1 MKRIISLTLVLIFI
15 LIPLSDLSYASATFP
30 EPNITIKN
38 QDMPELQAGKVNTIK
53 LQLENASSVFNIVCT
68 PELGKGTPFLPSN
81 ITESIAISNPY
92 QPFELKL
99 NVLPNTAAGIY
110 PLKLNFQYDYVTR
123 ISTDNGTI
131 EEYGSDS
138 RDITVYVK
146 ISSAAVQPKILVT
159 KLTTNPQF
167 IAKGQSFQASIFFQ
181 NIGDAD
187 ITNISTK
194 LSGLSKDTIFLESGS
209 DAGFI
214 KSIKANGNGYITYN
228 LKAASTVASGT
239 YELEITFKYNGIE
252 ETQKVYVTISQSSTQ
267 SSNVV
272 IKDMI
277 FDTKQITPNDNFQ
290 VSFNL
295 LNSGPI
301 SASNI
306 IVKAESQ
313 DPQVVPKSTSIIKID
328 NLKSGESKNIRFLF
342 SPTQDAITRNY
353 PIKITVEY
361 QDMYS
366 GAEKYTFEQY
376 VGLNAYVAAKPGEE
390 DTPKGKPKLIIDKYN
405 FEPKLVKAG
414 QNFTMSLSF
423 FNTNSTKTVKNIKI
437 FLTADTVANPDTQSS
452 GGSVFTPVDS
462 SNTFYIDSIGP
473 KGKIQKNIVMYTVP
487 DAQAK
492 TYTLTAN
499 FEYEDANGN
508 EYTAT
513 ELIGVPVVQES
524 KLEIGELG
532 YVPEAYVGQSTPISV
547 EFFNTGK
554 VTLYNMMVKLEGD
567 FQTENGQYFVGNFE
581 SGSSEYFEGYVI
593 PNQAGELKGAL
604 VFSFEDSTG
613 QMQEMRK
620 EFTLNVMEMAPQP
633 EFPEEPPIE
642 NNNGGI
648 NKWVWIGLGAAALI
662 VIGVIV
668 HKKRKSKKEIEDIEI
683 NE

>member
-53 LQLENASSVFNIVCT
+53 LQLENISSASNIICT
-68 PELGKGTPFLPSN
+68 PQIGEGTPFLPSN

-99 NVLPNTAAGIY
+99 NVLPNTEAGIY
-110 PLKLNFQYDYVTR
+110 PLKLNFQYDYVT
-123 ISTDNGTI
+123 SASSGSVTI
-131 EEYGSDS
+131 EHGN

-146 ISSAAVQPKILVT
+146 INSAAVQPKILVT

-187 ITNISTK
+187 ISNITTK

-306 IVKAESQ
+306 IIKAESQ

-328 NLKSGESKNIRFLF
+328 SLKSGESKNIRFLF

-376 VGLNAYVAAKPGEE
+376 VGLNAYVASKPGED
-390 DTPKGKPKLIIDKYN
+390 DTPKGKPKLIIDKYS
-405 FEPKLVKAG
+405 FEPKLAKAG

-437 FLTADTVANPDTQSS
+437 FLTADTVTNPNTQSS

>member
-1 MKRIISLTLVLIFI
+1 LKRVICFVLVFIFMFIPISNISL
-15 LIPLSDLSYASATFP
+15 ASIIIP

-38 QDMPELQAGKVNTIK
+38 QDMPQLQAGKVNTIS
-53 LQLENASSVFNIVCT
+53 LQLDNINSASNIILT
-68 PELGKGTPFLPSN
+68 PKLGEGTPFLPSN
-81 ITESIAISNPY
+81 ITESIAITNPY

-99 NVLPNTAAGIY
+99 NVLPNTPSGIY
-110 PLKLNFQYDYVTR
+110 PLKLNFQYDYVTSASNDS
-123 ISTDNGTI
+123 IVI
-131 EEYGSDS
+131 EHGSK
-138 RDITVYVK
+138 DITIYVK
-146 ISSAAVQPKILVT
+146 INSSAIQPKILVT
-159 KLTTNPQF
+159 KLATNPEF
-167 IAKGQSFQASIFFQ
+167 IAKGQSFQASIFYK
-181 NIGDAD
+181 NIGDSD
-187 ITNISTK
+187 ISNISTK

-214 KSIKANGNGYITYN
+214 SNIKANSTGYITYN
-228 LKAASTVASGT
+228 LKAASSISSGT

-252 ETQKVYVTISQSSTQ
+252 ETQKVYVTISQTSTQ
-267 SSNVV
+267 SSNLE
-272 IKDMI
+272 IKDMV
-277 FDTKQITPNDNFQ
+277 FDTKQITPNENFQ

-306 IVKAESQ
+306 IIRAESQ
-313 DPQVVPKSTSIIKID
+313 DPQIVPKSNSIIKID
-328 NLKSGESKNIRFLF
+328 GLKSGESKNIRFLF

-361 QDMYS
+361 QDIYS
-366 GAEKYTFEQY
+366 GNEKYSIEQY
-376 VGLNAYVAAKPGEE
+376 VGLNAYVADRPGE
-390 DTPKGKPKLIIDKYN
+390 DTTKGKPKLIVDKYS

-437 FLTADTVANPDTQSS
+437 FLTADTVTNPDTQSS

-462 SNTFYIDSIGP
+462 SNTFYIDSIAP
-473 KGKIQKNIVMYTVP
+473 KGKVEKNIVMFTVP

-492 TYTLTAN
+492 TYTLTAH
-499 FEYEDANGN
+499 FEYEDTNGN

-524 KLEIGELG
+524 KLETSEIG
-532 YVPEAYVGQSTPISV
+532 YVQEAYVGQPTPISV

-567 FQTENGQYFVGNFE
+567 FQTENGQYFVGNFQ

-593 PNQAGELKGAL
+593 PYQSGEVKGTL

-613 QMQEMRK
+613 QMQEIRK
-620 EFTLNVMEMAPQP
+620 EFTLNVMEMAPSP
-633 EFPEEPPIE
+633 EYPEMPPIE
-642 NNNGGI
+642 PDNGGPNI
-648 NKWVWIGLGAAALI
+648 WMFVGLGAAALV
-662 VIGVIV
+662 VIGLIIR
-668 HKKRKSKKEIEDIEI
+668 KKRKSKKEIEDLDL

>member
-1 MKRIISLTLVLIFI
+1 MKKIISFTLVLIFM
-15 LIPLSDLSYASATFP
+15 LIPLSDLAYASVIIP

-38 QDMPELQAGKVNTIK
+38 QDMPELMAGKVNTIK
-53 LQLENASSVFNIVCT
+53 LQLENINSASNIICT
-68 PELGKGTPFLPSN
+68 PEIGEGTPFLPSN

-99 NVLPNTAAGIY
+99 NVLPNTTAGIY
-110 PLKLNFQYDYVTR
+110 PLKLNFQYDYVT
-123 ISTDNGTI
+123 SASSGNVSI
-131 EEYGSDS
+131 EQGN
-138 RDITVYVK
+138 RVITVYVK

-181 NIGDAD
+181 NIGDAE

-214 KSIKANGNGYITYN
+214 KNIKANGNGYITYN

-252 ETQKVYVTISQSSTQ
+252 ETQKVYITISQSSTQ

-361 QDMYS
+361 QDIYS
-366 GAEKYTFEQY
+366 GAEKYTFDQY

-437 FLTADTVANPDTQSS
+437 FLTADTVANPDSPSS

-532 YVPEAYVGQSTPISV
+532 YMPEAYLGQSTPISV

-581 SGSSEYFEGYVI
+581 SGSSEFFEGYVI
-593 PNQAGELKGAL
+593 PNQAGELSGAL

-613 QMQEMRK
+613 QMQEIRK

-633 EFPEEPPIE
+633 EFPIEPPIE
-642 NNNGGI
+642 PDNGGI
-648 NKWVWIGLGAAALI
+648 SMWVWIGLGAVALI

-668 HKKRKSKKEIEDIEI
+668 RRKRKAKKEIEDLEI

>member
-15 LIPLSDLSYASATFP
+15 LIPLSDLSYASVVIPA
-30 EPNITIKN
+30 PNITIKN

-53 LQLENASSVFNIVCT
+53 LQLDNISSASNIICT
-68 PELGKGTPFLPSN
+68 PQIGEGTPFLPSN

-99 NVLPNTAAGIY
+99 NVLPNTEAGIY
-110 PLKLNFQYDYVTR
+110 PLKLNFQYDYVT
-123 ISTDNGTI
+123 SASSGSVTI
-131 EEYGSDS
+131 EHGN

-146 ISSAAVQPKILVT
+146 INSAAVQPKILVT

-187 ITNISTK
+187 ISNITTK

-272 IKDMI
+272 IKDMV

-306 IVKAESQ
+306 IIKAESQ

-328 NLKSGESKNIRFLF
+328 SLKSGESKNIRFLF

-390 DTPKGKPKLIIDKYN
+390 DTPKGKPKLIIDKYS
-405 FEPKLVKAG
+405 FEPKLAKAG

-437 FLTADTVANPDTQSS
+437 FLTADTVTNPNTQSS

-593 PNQAGELKGAL
+593 PSQAGELKGAL

-613 QMQEMRK
+613 QMQEIRK

-633 EFPEEPPIE
+633 EFPEVPPVDSE
-642 NNNGGI
+642 GGGI
-648 NKWVWIGLGAAALI
+648 NKWVWIGLGAAALV

-668 HKKRKSKKEIEDIEI
+668 HRKRKSKKEIEDLEI

>member
-15 LIPLSDLSYASATFP
+15 LIPLSDLSYASATYP

-53 LQLENASSVFNIVCT
+53 LQLENTSTAFNIICT
-68 PELGKGTPFLPSN
+68 PHSEKGKPYLPSN

-110 PLKLNFQYDYVTR
+110 PLKLNFQYDYVTSA
-123 ISTDNGTI
+123 STGSVTI
-131 EEYGSDS
+131 EHGS

-239 YELEITFKYNGIE
+239 YELEITFKYNGLE
-252 ETQKVYVTISQSSTQ
+252 ETQKVYITISQSSTQ

-361 QDMYS
+361 QDIYS

-532 YVPEAYVGQSTPISV
+532 YMPEAYVGQSTPISV

-581 SGSSEYFEGYVI
+581 SGSSEFFEGYVI
-593 PNQAGELKGAL
+593 PSQAGELKGAL

-613 QMQEMRK
+613 QMQEIRK

-633 EFPEEPPIE
+633 EFPEVPPVDSE
-642 NNNGGI
+642 GGGI
-648 NKWVWIGLGAAALI
+648 NKWVWIGLGAAALVI
-662 VIGVIV
+662 IGVIV
-668 HKKRKSKKEIEDIEI
+668 HRKRKAKKEIEDLEI

>member
-15 LIPLSDLSYASATFP
+15 LIPLSDLSYASATYP

-53 LQLENASSVFNIVCT
+53 LQLENTSTAFNIVCT

-110 PLKLNFQYDYVTR
+110 PLKLNFQYDYVKE
-123 ISTDNGTI
+123 ILTDNSTTVQHG
-131 EEYGSDS
+131 S

-239 YELEITFKYNGIE
+239 YELEITFKYNGLE
-252 ETQKVYVTISQSSTQ
+252 ETQKVYITISQSSTQ

-361 QDMYS
+361 QDIYS

-532 YVPEAYVGQSTPISV
+532 YMPEAYVGQSTPISV

-581 SGSSEYFEGYVI
+581 SGSSEFFEGYVI
-593 PNQAGELKGAL
+593 PSQAGELKGAL

-613 QMQEMRK
+613 QMQEIRK

-633 EFPEEPPIE
+633 EFPEVPPVDSE
-642 NNNGGI
+642 GGGI
-648 NKWVWIGLGAAALI
+648 NKWVWIGLGAAALVI
-662 VIGVIV
+662 IGVIV
-668 HKKRKSKKEIEDIEI
+668 HRKRKAKKEIEDLEI

>member
-1 MKRIISLTLVLIFI
+1 LKRIISFALVLILM
-15 LIPLSDLSYASATFP
+15 LIPLSDLAYATASIP
-30 EPNITIKN
+30 EPQITIKN
-38 QDMPELQAGKVNTIK
+38 QDIPELQAGKVNTIK
-53 LQLENASSVFNIVCT
+53 LQLENTNSAFNIVCT
-68 PELGKGTPFLPSN
+68 PQIGEGTPFLPSN
-81 ITESIAISNPY
+81 ITESIAISNPN

-99 NVLPNTAAGIY
+99 NVLPNTTAGIY
-110 PLKLNFQYDYVTR
+110 PLKLNFQYDYVTN
-123 ISTDNGTI
+123 ISNGSVTI
-131 EEYGSDS
+131 EHEEI
-138 RDITVYVK
+138 DITVYVK
-146 ISSAAVQPKILVT
+146 ISSSAVQPKILVT

-181 NIGDAD
+181 NIGDAE

-252 ETQKVYVTISQSSTQ
+252 ETQKVYITISQSSTQ

-361 QDMYS
+361 QDIYS

-405 FEPKLVKAG
+405 FEPTLVKAG

-437 FLTADTVANPDTQSS
+437 FLTADTVANPDSPSS

-499 FEYEDANGN
+499 FEYEDADGN

-532 YVPEAYVGQSTPISV
+532 YMPEAYVGQSTPISV

-581 SGSSEYFEGYVI
+581 SGSSEFFEGYVI
-593 PNQAGELKGAL
+593 PYQAGELSGAL

-613 QMQEMRK
+613 QMQEIRK
-620 EFTLNVMEMAPQP
+620 EFTLNVMEMAPPP
-633 EFPEEPPIE
+633 EFPIEPPVE
-642 NNNGGI
+642 PDNGGI
-648 NKWVWIGLGAAALI
+648 SMWVWIGLGAVALV

-668 HKKRKSKKEIEDIEI
+668 FRKRRAKKEIEDLEI
-683 NE
+683 DE